1 MGKKKTK
8 YDSMLEELR
17 DKVQKAGGSRYSKS
31 DRTAVTHGLLNQ
43 PDQEVEVYLK
53 DCPDPAITKPV
64 EHFREE
70 LKSVVKQFGV
80 DNAELEKV
88 QEIECSKGFAE
99 AFNEVSDVATKDYLS
114 TGRKLIFPVTSE
126 SESQMEL
133 SQVEKP
139 AKAEDT
145 RKLVET
151 SPGKFESVPTGE
163 RKKTKAHTEI
173 KASNKIPGW
182 LVEKEKI

>member
-1 MGKKKTK
+1 MAKKKTN
-8 YDSMLEELR
+8 YDSMLDEMRE
-17 DKVQKAGGSRYSKS
+17 KVQKAGGSRYSKS
-31 DRTAVTHGLLNQ
+31 DRTNVTHGLLNQ
-43 PDQEVEVYLK
+43 PDQEVEIYLK
-53 DCPDPAITKPV
+53 DCPDPAVTKPV

-70 LKSVVKQFGV
+70 LKDVVKQFGV
-80 DNAELEKV
+80 DNAELDKI
-88 QEIECSKGFAE
+88 QEVKFSKGFAE
-99 AFNEVSDVATKDYLS
+99 AFNDVADIATKDYLS

-133 SQVEKP
+133 NQAKIP
-139 AKAEDT
+139 AKVKDT

-151 SPGKFESVPTGE
+151 SPGVYESVPTGE
-163 RKKTKAHTEI
+163 RRKTKAHTEI

>member
-1 MGKKKTK
+1 MAKKKTG
-8 YDSMLEELR
+8 YDEMLEEMR
-17 DKVQKAGGSRYSKS
+17 AKVQKAGGSRHSKS

-43 PDQEVEVYLK
+43 PDQEVEIFLK
-53 DCPDPAITKPV
+53 DSDPVVTRPV

-70 LKSVVKQFGV
+70 LKDVVKQFGV
-80 DNAELEKV
+80 DNAELDKM
-88 QEIECSKGFAE
+88 QEVKFSKGFAE
-99 AFNEVSDVATKDYLS
+99 AFNEVADIATKDYLS
-114 TGRKLIFPVTSE
+114 TGRKLIYPITSA

-163 RKKTKAHTEI
+163 RKKTEAHMEI
-173 KASNKIPGW
+173 RASNKIPGW
-182 LVEKEKI
+182 LVDKEKI